1 MGRAARLYVKDVSR
15 RPRRRLAKY
24 HTLCP
29 TNSPSGASRNAE
41 ITLST
46 PKGVGRNQACPPL
59 PALSVTPINK
69 QVPNTWSTLVSR
81 WAPPLSVGYCPPK
94 SVGTHNTSN
103 HNNKSLNPFPDQYT
117 NYYTVPLSPIQLDRP
132 ETKNC
137 TAKTI
142 QQLSPQTL
150 QQWWPR
156 CYTNQ
161 PYHGERTPTQSL
173 VYPPLSATPKRIL
186 RAVEGKL
193 KGILRALATV
203 TMLRVL
209 REAFPNIALC
219 VAGGQTAYAVLAE
232 TQTGSLSRRTKVIIG
247 TILLTTY
254 FQQAQCATIGDLHNK
269 SEHQAQLK
277 LVDFFMTY
285 QQRHHISG
293 YDSEEEDKSTAHT
306 YSEGV
311 RGDTTL
317 PTENHLIISIA
328 NASRSLATYT
338 TWSTLLQMG
347 TGKNTDIMIISEPGR
362 AATEAAI
369 KWGTH
374 HVTPGETKTRLKR
387 KRMGINN
394 NNQMPYLVY
403 AVSGLDGDGEGG
415 VAILVHKKWRHR
427 IKKIR
432 RHKQGRWVQ
441 LTLQTAAGP
450 VTVIGYYGRPDPQG
464 KNRIKAIAEWQAV
477 QQIAYKAHGKDHTVI
492 LAGDY
497 NMSYN
502 TDAHRHRVGNDWTQH
517 TMLHQAHATAG
528 LIDAYTHRHGK
539 GATCRTWE
547 QRREDATEPV
557 WTSPDHIMISA
568 TESGR
573 IGGVQI
579 DDNTLSQGMDHSMVT
594 AAVYIKDNRTVQKT
608 RHTRIA
614 CNKEKAEELNQLI
627 RDNIAA
633 QTPSSKVDGFATLHK
648 AITDAATSIKPP
660 KLHKTKGAIRT
671 KIQADIHTLGRI
683 IRHLQ
688 RKEPIPSDARGPV
701 YEGVEGK
708 TIPQIKAHMRKLQAC
723 LNKKAEK
730 RAQVRTR
737 MYKYNRSEHFR
748 KRDYGAFLN
757 SALNRSSEFHGI
769 EGFHTNT
776 DTGKPSVS
784 TDPISTKD
792 MATNRIKN
800 QHFTQ
805 YTPTPEYYTCRTQPA
820 WDKLDT
826 WFKELFHTTLSPS
839 PDPRYAH
846 IMDPVTLPE
855 LKHRIK
861 CLRKKK
867 AGGRSGVTADLL
879 HLLDDVTLSQCLL
892 PLINAC
898 LALEDIPGSLKLFAI
913 WAIEKHIGAG
923 AIITSAGK
931 LNIRPIVLLEPSY
944 KLIEAII
951 ESRTSRALSD
961 SSSLDPS
968 QYGFT
973 HNTGADDLLI
983 TTCMVYE
990 DAHQHNK
997 EIHTSNNDC
1006 TKAYDSIA
1014 HWVMETIY
1022 HYHRLPP
1029 KLIRFLINTDKH
1041 HRGHVL
1047 TAHGAGPE
1055 FEKDCGLGQGSVL
1068 APLKWKLFLDPLLKQ
1083 LRKIGTPYT
1092 MGTGADTVDIWAT
1105 AFADDLT
1112 IIAPTHEAY
1121 IARMAFTNAY
1131 LSSHSHELQEILQ
1144 SHTPADSID
1153 PHLLNAIAQSLSIR
1167 TVLSPIASN
1176 YHITAKTPSC
1186 HAHHIDTPLL
1196 LSTLHYKHTLQHAR
1210 ARANTTLPTAYLVPK
1225 DHAQALLR
1233 AHPELVPIITVKK
1246 DQLAVWPSSFWEGG
1260 TGVMNL
1266 TYHEEVSLLV
1276 SPHFSHKQITKAR
1289 TSVYARTQSTPLPS
1303 AELLSHS
1310 PPGTATETPL
1320 LLRFSLQDPPSNP
1333 TRNILTHGGIPTS
1346 ITTDWTDIPST
1357 LRPKVHR
1364 LLHRLLMTHHHSTWL
1379 ARNKVAHPLDAV
1391 QPIITRR
1398 PPNPIPAPK
1407 EPSRNQKAK
1416 ARKWKRDRA
1425 SFMDREAMWHHGTPL
1440 RSSPKS
1446 WVRLCKLAKHSNKTI
1461 AKKRKRAAHLR
1472 VQQELDS
1479 RPPAQPSLTQW
1490 KHRTITHPTSTQ
1502 SSPRVSVPEANE
1514 HTHTSHTSHTE
1525 NTRKRHRTSNTDTI
1539 PITTREQEQGA
1550 SGAPSPPARPNRK
1563 RPTPSQTATQGLVA
1577 SGASSLTTGKRRR
1590 TQHRS
1595 SARISLTS
1603 SRPQQEPHTTT
1614 S

>member
-1 MGRAARLYVKDVSR
+1 
-15 RPRRRLAKY
+15 
-24 HTLCP
+24 
-29 TNSPSGASRNAE
+29 
-41 ITLST
+41 
-46 PKGVGRNQACPPL
+46 
-59 PALSVTPINK
+59 
-69 QVPNTWSTLVSR
+69 
-81 WAPPLSVGYCPPK
+81 
-94 SVGTHNTSN
+94 
-103 HNNKSLNPFPDQYT
+103 
-117 NYYTVPLSPIQLDRP
+117 
-132 ETKNC
+132 
-137 TAKTI
+137 
-142 QQLSPQTL
+142 
-150 QQWWPR
+150 
-156 CYTNQ
+156 
-161 PYHGERTPTQSL
+161 
-173 VYPPLSATPKRIL
+173 
-186 RAVEGKL
+186 
-193 KGILRALATV
+193 
-203 TMLRVL
+203 
-209 REAFPNIALC
+209 
-219 VAGGQTAYAVLAE
+219 
-232 TQTGSLSRRTKVIIG
+232 
-247 TILLTTY
+247 
-254 FQQAQCATIGDLHNK
+254 
-269 SEHQAQLK
+269 
-277 LVDFFMTY
+277 
-285 QQRHHISG
+285 
-293 YDSEEEDKSTAHT
+293 
-306 YSEGV
+306 
-311 RGDTTL
+311 
-317 PTENHLIISIA
+317 
-328 NASRSLATYT
+328 
-338 TWSTLLQMG
+338 
-347 TGKNTDIMIISEPGR
+347 
-362 AATEAAI
+362 
-369 KWGTH
+369 
-374 HVTPGETKTRLKR
+374 
-387 KRMGINN
+387 MGINN

-477 QQIAYKAHGKDHTVI
+477 QQIAYKAHGKDHIVI

-528 LIDAYTHRHGK
+528 LVDAYTHRHGK

-594 AAVYIKDNRTVQKT
+594 AAVYIKDNQTVQKT

-648 AITDAATSIKPP
+648 AITDAATSIKPL

-708 TIPQIKAHMRKLQAC
+708 TTPQIKAHMRKLQAC

-913 WAIEKHIGAG
+913 WAIKKHIGAG

-951 ESRTSRALSD
+951 E
-961 SSSLDPS
+961 
-968 QYGFT
+968 
-973 HNTGADDLLI
+973 
-983 TTCMVYE
+983 
-990 DAHQHNK
+990 
-997 EIHTSNNDC
+997 
-1006 TKAYDSIA
+1006 
-1014 HWVMETIY
+1014 
-1022 HYHRLPP
+1022 
-1029 KLIRFLINTDKH
+1029 
-1041 HRGHVL
+1041 
-1047 TAHGAGPE
+1047 
-1055 FEKDCGLGQGSVL
+1055 
-1068 APLKWKLFLDPLLKQ
+1068 
-1083 LRKIGTPYT
+1083 
-1092 MGTGADTVDIWAT
+1092 
-1105 AFADDLT
+1105 
-1112 IIAPTHEAY
+1112 
-1121 IARMAFTNAY
+1121 
-1131 LSSHSHELQEILQ
+1131 
-1144 SHTPADSID
+1144 
-1153 PHLLNAIAQSLSIR
+1153 
-1167 TVLSPIASN
+1167 
-1176 YHITAKTPSC
+1176 
-1186 HAHHIDTPLL
+1186 
-1196 LSTLHYKHTLQHAR
+1196 
-1210 ARANTTLPTAYLVPK
+1210 
-1225 DHAQALLR
+1225 
-1233 AHPELVPIITVKK
+1233 
-1246 DQLAVWPSSFWEGG
+1246 
-1260 TGVMNL
+1260 
-1266 TYHEEVSLLV
+1266 
-1276 SPHFSHKQITKAR
+1276 
-1289 TSVYARTQSTPLPS
+1289 
-1303 AELLSHS
+1303 
-1310 PPGTATETPL
+1310 
-1320 LLRFSLQDPPSNP
+1320 
-1333 TRNILTHGGIPTS
+1333 
-1346 ITTDWTDIPST
+1346 
-1357 LRPKVHR
+1357 
-1364 LLHRLLMTHHHSTWL
+1364 
-1379 ARNKVAHPLDAV
+1379 
-1391 QPIITRR
+1391 
-1398 PPNPIPAPK
+1398 
-1407 EPSRNQKAK
+1407 
-1416 ARKWKRDRA
+1416 
-1425 SFMDREAMWHHGTPL
+1425 
-1440 RSSPKS
+1440 
-1446 WVRLCKLAKHSNKTI
+1446 
-1461 AKKRKRAAHLR
+1461 
-1472 VQQELDS
+1472 
-1479 RPPAQPSLTQW
+1479 
-1490 KHRTITHPTSTQ
+1490 
-1502 SSPRVSVPEANE
+1502 
-1514 HTHTSHTSHTE
+1514 
-1525 NTRKRHRTSNTDTI
+1525 
-1539 PITTREQEQGA
+1539 
-1550 SGAPSPPARPNRK
+1550 
-1563 RPTPSQTATQGLVA
+1563 
-1577 SGASSLTTGKRRR
+1577 
-1590 TQHRS
+1590 
-1595 SARISLTS
+1595 
-1603 SRPQQEPHTTT
+1603 
-1614 S
+1614 